1 MKHKTPFYIILF
13 KVLHAQRGQSRP
25 FMETI
30 GLSPGQPKLLNHLA
44 QHGECLQ
51 KELAAALDVEPGTIS
66 KLLTA
71 MEENGYITR
80 SSIAGDRRA
89 IRIAITEEGR
99 KRQLLYSSHMDKV
112 AARMMQD
119 FSPEDREAF
128 EDLLCRAYQNL
139 TGKEIL

>member
-66 KLLTA
+66 KLLWKKTA
-71 MEENGYITR
+71 I
-80 SSIAGDRRA
+80 
-89 IRIAITEEGR
+89 
-99 KRQLLYSSHMDKV
+99 
-112 AARMMQD
+112 
-119 FSPEDREAF
+119 SPEAA
-128 EDLLCRAYQNL
+128 LP
-139 TGKEIL
+139 EIGAPSVLPSPRRVVSASCFIPLIWTR